1 MDRRSFIVLAAAGAV
16 DPSRLGQVQPI
27 QNAGP
32 VPYTTLNPPAPDYS
46 VPGFAAWLEGF
57 RARMLLEGYP
67 ADLLDR
73 ELGGLTADPRVVRAD
88 GRQPEFSR
96 PVSDYVKGAIS
107 DDRVRQGQ
115 GFAASLAF
123 LPAVEARF
131 GVPREILIAI
141 WALES
146 GFGRIQ
152 GDMDV
157 LRSMATLA
165 AEGRRRQF
173 AESQIKAALQILAT
187 GEQTRAGLRGSW
199 AGAMGQ
205 TQFIPTS
212 YLSAAV
218 DQDGDN
224 KRDIWNSQA
233 DALASAANLLSEG
246 GWRRGVS
253 WAREVTLPPGF
264 DYGLSEGPRNVPAW
278 WEAAGARLADGRGW
292 NAADQASEAVLL
304 LPSGA
309 NGPAYLALPN
319 HFAIRKYNNSTA
331 YALAVGLLADRVAGR
346 TGPVRPWPA
355 ETPLSVADRTSA
367 QDSLRKLGFDPGAT
381 DGVIGAQS
389 RAMLRAWQKARG
401 RPADGYLSIDVVRAL
416 IAEASAI

>member
-1 MDRRSFIVLAAAGAV
+1 MDRRSFIVLAAAGVV
-16 DPSRLGQVQPI
+16 DPSRLGQVQPV

-32 VPYTTLNPPAPDYS
+32 IPYTAFNPPAPDYS
-46 VPGFAAWLEGF
+46 VPGFDEWLSGF

-96 PVSDYVKGAIS
+96 PVSDYVRGTVS

-115 GFAASLAF
+115 GFSASLDF
-123 LPAVEARF
+123 LPVIETKF
-131 GVPREILIAI
+131 GVPREILISI
-141 WALES
+141 WAMES

-157 LRSMATLA
+157 IRSMATLA

-173 AESQIKAALQILAT
+173 AESQIKAALQLLGT
-187 GEQTRAGLRGSW
+187 GEVNRATLRGSW

-212 YLSAAV
+212 FLAAAV
-218 DQDGDN
+218 DQDGDGR
-224 KRDIWNSQA
+224 RDLWNSRA
-233 DALASAANLLSEG
+233 DALASAANLLSQG
-246 GWRRGVS
+246 GWARGIG
-253 WAREVTLPPGF
+253 WAREVALPSGF
-264 DYGLSEGPRNVPAW
+264 DYGLAEGPRNIPAW
-278 WEAAGARLADGRGW
+278 WEASGARLADGRGW
-292 NAADQASEAVLL
+292 NAADQASEAALI

-309 NGPAYLALPN
+309 TGPAFLVLPN
-319 HFAIRKYNNSTA
+319 HFALRKYNNSTA
-331 YALAVGLLADRVAGR
+331 YALAVGLLADRIAGR
-346 TGPVRPWPA
+346 PAPVTPWPS
-355 ETPLSVADRTSA
+355 ETPLSLTDRSKA

-381 DGVIGAQS
+381 DGVIGAQTRTS
-389 RAMLRAWQKARG
+389 LRAWQKARG
-401 RPADGYLSIDVVRAL
+401 RPADGYLSIDVVKAL
-416 IAEASAI
+416 AAEAAAI